1 MDTERTG
8 EAGAVMTRPETIAAE
23 NRRLSAE
30 TILRLENVTKTFE
43 GLTALSEVTFGVQ
56 QGHIKALI
64 GPNGAGKTTL
74 LNVVSGLLRPDGGG
88 RIYLDGID
96 LTRKR
101 PHEITALGIAR
112 TFQLIRLF
120 TANDA
125 TVLDN
130 VMLGAHRRLKPGV
143 IEALFRGGHLRR
155 RNAGLEEDAHRTLEF
170 VGLGG
175 VASHLPSALSFGS
188 QRLVEMARA
197 LMAQPKLLLLDE
209 PASGLNDAE
218 VETFAGLLR
227 EIRGRGTTILLIEHN
242 MKLVMEIADDIVVLD
257 FGRKLAEGTPSE
269 VSSNTEVIEAYL
281 GQEYLDSDEASS

>member
-1 MDTERTG
+1 VVTEGNCSTG
-8 EAGAVMTRPETIAAE
+8 ELVT
-23 NRRLSAE
+23 NRNISYSTDQQHLSEA
-30 TILRLENVTKTFE
+30 ILQLDLVTKTFE
-43 GLTALSEVTFGVQ
+43 GLTALSDVSFGVR

-74 LNVVSGLLRPDGGG
+74 LNTISGLIRPNKG
-88 RIYLDGID
+88 RIFFDQID

-101 PHEITALGIAR
+101 PHEITGLGVAR

-120 TANDA
+120 TVNEA

-143 IEALFRGGHLRR
+143 IEALIMGNRLRK
-155 RNAGLEEDAHRTLEF
+155 RNAYLEEDALKTLEF
-170 VGLGG
+170 VGLEW
-175 VASHLPSALSFGS
+175 ASSFLPSALSFGN

-227 EIRGRGTTILLIEHN
+227 AIQGQGTTILLIEHN

-257 FGRKLAEGTPSE
+257 FGKKLAEGTPSE
-269 VSSNTEVIEAYL
+269 VSSNTDVIEAYL
-281 GQEYLDSDEASS
+281 GQEYLDSDEASP